1 MAWYQRLQKAEANGQ
16 PFNEPPPGASET
28 GVERVAPMD
37 VQKLRDEIPVLSSLT
52 YMNTG
57 WSGPP
62 PRRAAEALQARVAL
76 EAEQGPTTPGV
87 YESGRE
93 IQEEARR
100 AAARLLGA
108 DADETLVTRNT
119 TEGLNIV
126 LSGLDWKAGD
136 EILTCN
142 LEHASVLS
150 PSWHIAHRYGAEV
163 RVLTLEPH
171 DSDDAIVS
179 KFEAALTARTRLI
192 FVSHIEYSTGL
203 RMPAAELCRIAHQRG
218 AHIMPDG
225 AQTGG
230 HIALDVHRDGFDYY
244 SIPGQKWVLGYEGV
258 GALYIRRDL
267 IGQVH
272 PAHTGGRA
280 VTQDGEPGEP
290 GSYRMN
296 TEGMD
301 KFLGGS
307 GSVPLQAAFLEAAR
321 FIESVGVAEIEAR
334 NLSLAAR
341 LKAQL
346 AEISA
351 VSILSPLESDAA
363 SSGLVSF
370 QVGGQSAD
378 SVVARLWQE
387 RRIVVRQVHYP
398 ESVRVSLHFF
408 NTEDEVDRLAGALAE
423 LA

>member
-1 MAWYQRLQKAEANGQ
+1 
-16 PFNEPPPGASET
+16 
-28 GVERVAPMD
+28 MD
-37 VQKLRDEIPVLSSLT
+37 VQKLRAEIPVLQNLT

-62 PRRAAEALQARVAL
+62 PRAAAEAMQARVTL

-108 DADETLVTRNT
+108 DVEETLVTRNT

-126 LSGLDWKAGD
+126 LSGLDWKEGD

-142 LEHASVLS
+142 LEHGSVLS
-150 PSWHIAHRYGAEV
+150 PSWHIAQRYGGQV
-163 RVLTLEPH
+163 RVLDIDPH
-171 DSDDAIVS
+171 ATADAIVG
-179 KFEAALTARTRLI
+179 KFEAALTDRTRLI

-203 RMPAAELCRIAHQRG
+203 RMPATELCRVAHARG
-218 AHIMPDG
+218 AQIMLDG

-258 GALYIRRDL
+258 GALYIRREL
-267 IGQVH
+267 IESVH
-272 PAHTGGRA
+272 PAHTGGRG
-280 VTQDGEPGEP
+280 VTQVGEPGEP
-290 GSYRMN
+290 DSYRLN
-296 TEGMD
+296 TTTMD

-307 GSVPLQAAFLEAAR
+307 GSVPLQAAFVEAAR
-321 FIESVGVAEIEAR
+321 FIESVGVPEIEAR
-334 NLSLAAR
+334 NIALAAR
-341 LKAQL
+341 FKAQL

-351 VSILSPLESDAA
+351 VDVLSPMNDAQSA
-363 SSGLVSF
+363 GLVSF
-370 QVGGQSAD
+370 AVRGQSAD
-378 SVVARLWQE
+378 AVVGRIWQDH
-387 RRIVVRQVHYP
+387 RIVIRQVHYP
-398 ESVRVSLHFF
+398 ESIRASLHFF
-408 NTEDEVDRLAGALAE
+408 NTEEEVDALARAVAE
-423 LA
+423 L

>member
-1 MAWYQRLQKAEANGQ
+1 
-16 PFNEPPPGASET
+16 
-28 GVERVAPMD
+28 MD
-37 VQKLRDEIPVLSSLT
+37 VQKLRDEIPVLQNLT

-62 PRRAAEALQARVAL
+62 PRRAAEAMQQRVAL
-76 EAEQGPTTPGV
+76 EMEQGPTTPGV

-108 DADETLVTRNT
+108 DVDETLVTRNT

-126 LSGLDWKAGD
+126 LSGLDWKEGD
-136 EILTCN
+136 EIVTCN
-142 LEHASVLS
+142 LEHGSVLS
-150 PSWHIAHRYGAEV
+150 PSWHIAHRYGATV
-163 RVLTLEPH
+163 RVLNIDPH
-171 DSDDAIVS
+171 DSHDAIVG
-179 KFEAALTARTRLI
+179 KFESALNERTRLI

-203 RMPAAELCRIAHQRG
+203 RMPAAELCRLAHTNG
-218 AHIMPDG
+218 AEIMLDG

-244 SIPGQKWVLGYEGV
+244 SIPGQKWALGYEGV

-267 IGQVH
+267 IEQVH

-280 VTQDGEPGEP
+280 VVQEGEPGEP
-290 GSYRMN
+290 GSYRLN
-296 TEGMD
+296 SSSMD

-307 GSVPLQAAFLEAAR
+307 GSVPLQAAFVEAAR

-334 NLSLAAR
+334 NVSLAAR
-341 LKAQL
+341 FKAQL
-346 AEISA
+346 AEIPA
-351 VSILSPLESDAA
+351 VSVLSPMNDAA
-363 SSGLVSF
+363 SAGLVSF
-370 QVGGQSAD
+370 AVAGQSAD
-378 SVVARLWQE
+378 SAVARIWQDH
-387 RRIVVRQVHYP
+387 RIVVRQVHYP
-398 ESVRVSLHFF
+398 EAIRASLHFF
-408 NTEDEVDRLAGALAE
+408 NTEEEVDRLAGAVAE

>member
-1 MAWYQRLQKAEANGQ
+1 
-16 PFNEPPPGASET
+16 
-28 GVERVAPMD
+28 MD
-37 VQKLRDEIPVLSSLT
+37 VQKLRAEIPVLQNLT

-62 PRRAAEALQARVAL
+62 PRAAVDAMQARVAL

-108 DADETLVTRNT
+108 DVDETLVTRNT

-136 EILTCN
+136 EIVTCN
-142 LEHASVLS
+142 LEHGSVLA
-150 PSWHIAHRYGAEV
+150 PSYHIAHRYGATV
-163 RVLTLEPH
+163 RVLDVDPH
-171 DSDDAIVS
+171 DSHDAIVS
-179 KFEAALTARTRLI
+179 KFEAALTERTRLI

-203 RMPAAELCRIAHQRG
+203 RMPAAELCRVAHDHG
-218 AHIMPDG
+218 AQIMLDG

-267 IGQVH
+267 IEQVH

-280 VTQDGEPGEP
+280 VTQVGEPGEP
-290 GSYRMN
+290 DSYRINSAIM
-296 TEGMD
+296 E

-307 GSVPLQAAFLEAAR
+307 GSAVLQAAFVEAAK
-321 FIESVGVAEIEAR
+321 FIESVGVGEIEAR
-334 NLSLAAR
+334 NVSLATR
-341 LKAQL
+341 FKAQL

-351 VSILSPLESDAA
+351 VNVLSPSDESA
-363 SSGLVSF
+363 SAGLVSF
-370 QVGGQSAD
+370 HVAGQSAD
-378 SVVARLWQE
+378 SVVARLWQDH
-387 RRIVVRQVHYP
+387 RIVVRQVHYP
-398 ESVRVSLHFF
+398 ESVRASLHFF
-408 NTEDEVDRLAGALAE
+408 NTEEEVDALARAVAE
-423 LA
+423 L

>member
-1 MAWYQRLQKAEANGQ
+1 MID
-16 PFNEPPPGASET
+16 S
-28 GVERVAPMD
+28 MD
-37 VQKLRDEIPVLSSLT
+37 VQKLRDEIPVLRNLI

-62 PRRAAEALQARVAL
+62 PRAAAEAMQARVLL

-108 DADETLVTRNT
+108 DVDETLVTRNT

-126 LSGLDWKAGD
+126 LSGIDWKEGD
-136 EILTCN
+136 EIVTCN
-142 LEHASVLS
+142 LEHGSVLS
-150 PSWHIAHRYGAEV
+150 PSWHVAHRYGGQV
-163 RVLTLEPH
+163 RVVDLDPH
-171 DSDDAIVS
+171 DSHDAIVS
-179 KFEAALTARTRLI
+179 KFAAAVTGRTRLI

-203 RMPAAELCRIAHQRG
+203 RMPAAELCRLAHDNG
-218 AHIMPDG
+218 AEIMLDG

-230 HIALDVHRDGFDYY
+230 HIALDVRRDGFDYY

-267 IGQVH
+267 IDSVH

-280 VTQDGEPGEP
+280 VIQDGEPGAP
-290 GSYRMN
+290 GSYRLN
-296 TEGMD
+296 TSSMD

-307 GSVPLQAAFLEAAR
+307 GSAPLQAAFVAAAK
-321 FIESVGVAEIEAR
+321 FIERVGVAEIEAR
-334 NLSLAAR
+334 NVSLAAR
-341 LKAQL
+341 FKAQL
-346 AEISA
+346 AEINA
-351 VSILSPLESDAA
+351 VNVLSPSSETA
-363 SSGLVSF
+363 SAGLVSF
-370 QVGGQSAD
+370 AVAGQSAD
-378 SVVARLWQE
+378 SVVARLWQDH
-387 RRIVVRQVHYP
+387 RIVVRQVHYP
-398 ESVRVSLHFF
+398 ESIRASLHFF
-408 NTEDEVDRLAGALAE
+408 NTEEEVDALARAVAE

>member
-1 MAWYQRLQKAEANGQ
+1 
-16 PFNEPPPGASET
+16 
-28 GVERVAPMD
+28 MD
-37 VQKLRDEIPVLSSLT
+37 VQKLRDEIPVLQNLT

-62 PRRAAEALQARVAL
+62 PRRAAEAMQQRVAL
-76 EAEQGPTTPGV
+76 EMEQGPTTPGV

-108 DADETLVTRNT
+108 DVDETLVTRNT

-126 LSGLDWKAGD
+126 LSGLDWKEGD
-136 EILTCN
+136 EIVTCN
-142 LEHASVLS
+142 LEHGSVLS
-150 PSWHIAHRYGAEV
+150 PSWHIAHRYGATV
-163 RVLTLEPH
+163 RVLNIDPH
-171 DSDDAIVS
+171 DSHDAIVG
-179 KFEAALTARTRLI
+179 KFESALNERTRLI

-203 RMPAAELCRIAHQRG
+203 RMPAAELCRLAHTNG
-218 AHIMPDG
+218 AEIMLDG

-244 SIPGQKWVLGYEGV
+244 SIPGQKWALGYEGV

-267 IGQVH
+267 IEQVH

-280 VTQDGEPGEP
+280 VVQEGESGEP
-290 GSYRMN
+290 GSYRLN
-296 TEGMD
+296 SSSMD

-307 GSVPLQAAFLEAAR
+307 GSVPLQAAFVEAAL

-334 NLSLAAR
+334 NMSLAAR
-341 LKAQL
+341 FKAQL
-346 AEISA
+346 AEIPA
-351 VSILSPLESDAA
+351 VSVLSPMNDAA
-363 SSGLVSF
+363 SAGLVSF
-370 QVGGQSAD
+370 AVAGQSAD
-378 SVVARLWQE
+378 SAVARIWQDH
-387 RRIVVRQVHYP
+387 RIVVRQVHYP
-398 ESVRVSLHFF
+398 EAIRASLHFF
-408 NTEDEVDRLAGALAE
+408 NTEEEVDRLAGAVAE

>member
-1 MAWYQRLQKAEANGQ
+1 
-16 PFNEPPPGASET
+16 
-28 GVERVAPMD
+28 MD
-37 VQKLRDEIPVLSSLT
+37 VQKLRDEIPVLRNLT

-62 PRRAAEALQARVAL
+62 PRAAAEAMQARVAL

-93 IQEEARR
+93 VQEEARR

-108 DADETLVTRNT
+108 DVDETLVTRNT

-126 LSGLDWKAGD
+126 LSGIDWKEGD
-136 EILTCN
+136 EIITCN
-142 LEHASVLS
+142 LEHGSVLS
-150 PSWHIAHRYGAEV
+150 PSWHIAHRYGGSV
-163 RVLTLEPH
+163 RVVDLDPH
-171 DSDDAIVS
+171 DSYDAIVS
-179 KFEAALTARTRLI
+179 KFSAAVTDRTRLI

-203 RMPAAELCRIAHQRG
+203 RMPAAQLCQLAHDNG
-218 AHIMPDG
+218 AEIMLDG

-230 HIALDVHRDGFDYY
+230 HIELDMHRDGFDYY

-267 IGQVH
+267 IDSVH

-280 VTQDGEPGEP
+280 VIQDGEPGSP
-290 GSYRMN
+290 GSYRLN
-296 TEGMD
+296 TSSMD

-307 GSVPLQAAFLEAAR
+307 GSVPLQTAFVEAAK
-321 FIESVGVAEIEAR
+321 FIESVGVPEIEAR
-334 NLSLAAR
+334 NVSLAAR
-341 LKAQL
+341 FKAQL

-351 VSILSPLESDAA
+351 VNVLSPMGDTQSA
-363 SSGLVSF
+363 GLVSF
-370 QVGGQSAD
+370 AVAGQSPDA
-378 SVVARLWQE
+378 VVARLWQDH
-387 RRIVVRQVHYP
+387 RIVVRQVHYP
-398 ESVRVSLHFF
+398 EVIRASLHFF
-408 NTEDEVDRLAGALAE
+408 NTEEEVDRLAQAVAE

>member
-1 MAWYQRLQKAEANGQ
+1 
-16 PFNEPPPGASET
+16 
-28 GVERVAPMD
+28 MD
-37 VQKLRDEIPVLSSLT
+37 VQKLRDEIPVLKNLT

-62 PRRAAEALQARVAL
+62 PRSAAEAMQARVAL

-93 IQEEARR
+93 IQEESRR

-108 DADETLVTRNT
+108 DVDETLVTRNT

-126 LSGLDWKAGD
+126 LSGLDWKEGD

-142 LEHASVLS
+142 LEHGSVLS
-150 PSWHIAHRYGAEV
+150 PSWHVAHRYGGKV
-163 RVLTLEPH
+163 QVVNLDPH
-171 DSDDAIVS
+171 DSYDAILS
-179 KFEAALTARTRLI
+179 KFEAALTPRTRMI
-192 FVSHIEYSTGL
+192 FVSHLEYSTGL
-203 RMPAAELCRIAHQRG
+203 RMPAAELCRLAHGNG
-218 AHIMPDG
+218 AEIMLDG

-267 IGQVH
+267 IDSVH

-280 VTQDGEPGEP
+280 VIQEGEPGEP
-290 GSYRMN
+290 GSYRLN
-296 TEGMD
+296 TSSMD

-307 GSVPLQAAFLEAAR
+307 GSVPLQAAFVEAAR
-321 FIESVGVAEIEAR
+321 FIESIGVAQIEAR
-334 NLSLAAR
+334 NVSLAAR
-341 LKAQL
+341 FKAQL

-351 VSILSPLESDAA
+351 VNVLSPSADSA
-363 SSGLVSF
+363 SAGLVAF
-370 QVGGQSAD
+370 QVAGQSAD
-378 SVVARLWQE
+378 SVVARIWQDH
-387 RRIVVRQVHYP
+387 RIVVRQVHYP
-398 ESVRVSLHFF
+398 ESVRASLHFF
-408 NTEDEVDRLAGALAE
+408 NTEEEVDRLAAAVAE

>member
-1 MAWYQRLQKAEANGQ
+1 
-16 PFNEPPPGASET
+16 
-28 GVERVAPMD
+28 MD
-37 VQKLRDEIPVLSSLT
+37 VQKLRDEIPVLQNLT

-62 PRRAAEALQARVAL
+62 PRHAAEAMQARVAL

-108 DADETLVTRNT
+108 DVDETLVTRNT

-126 LSGLDWKAGD
+126 LSGLDWKEGD

-142 LEHASVLS
+142 LEHGSVLS
-150 PSWHIAHRYGAEV
+150 PSWHIAHRYRAKV
-163 RVLTLEPH
+163 RVLTLDPH
-171 DSDDAIVS
+171 DSHDVIVS
-179 KFEAALTARTRLI
+179 KFELALNERSRLI

-203 RMPAAELCRIAHQRG
+203 RMPAAELCRVAHANG
-218 AHIMPDG
+218 AQIMLDG
-225 AQTGG
+225 AQTGA

-244 SIPGQKWVLGYEGV
+244 SIPGQKWALGYEGV
-258 GALYIRRDL
+258 GALYIRREL
-267 IGQVH
+267 IENVH
-272 PAHTGGRA
+272 PAHTGGRG
-280 VTQDGEPGEP
+280 VIQDGEPGEP
-290 GSYRMN
+290 GSYRLNPSIM
-296 TEGMD
+296 E

-307 GSVPLQAAFLEAAR
+307 GSAPLQAAFVEAVR

-334 NLSLAAR
+334 NVSLATR
-341 LKAQL
+341 FKAQL

-351 VSILSPLESDAA
+351 VSVLSPMNAGQSA
-363 SSGLVSF
+363 GLVSF
-370 QVGGQSAD
+370 TVAGQSAD
-378 SVVARLWQE
+378 SVVARLWQDH
-387 RRIVVRQVHYP
+387 RIVVRQVHYP
-398 ESVRVSLHFF
+398 KSVRASLHFF
-408 NTEDEVDRLAGALAE
+408 NTEEEVDTLARAVAE